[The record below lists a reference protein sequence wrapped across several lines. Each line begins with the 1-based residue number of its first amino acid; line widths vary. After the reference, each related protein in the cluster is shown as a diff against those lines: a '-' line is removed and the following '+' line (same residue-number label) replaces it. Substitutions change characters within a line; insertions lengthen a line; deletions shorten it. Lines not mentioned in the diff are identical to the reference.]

1 MKRFK
6 PVNLSQVAQTRRDV
20 LSISFSE
27 LLELYCQSRPAK
39 RPEIREYRLRKWR
52 AQFRH
57 LPEWKV
63 TAAHVNAMVT
73 AMEAQGYAARTINR
87 DVADIAS
94 CYAWAIKRRYC
105 PVDFQSPTREF
116 QRGPDAP
123 CLVAFEVII
132 ASLKKDL
139 WLVRSTTICLDTI
152 FPISPTINCLC
163 ARPLCSDYAR
173 SQLRIFISVLKKC
186 TKVVLF
192 HLMAQLSASI
202 VCAQFCMSKG
212 SPALDTLDCQKRC

>member
-6 PVNLSQVAQTRRDV
+6 PVDLSQVAQTRRDV

-57 LPEWKV
+57 LPAWKV

-73 AMEAQGYAARTINR
+73 AMEAQGYAAPTINR

-105 PVDFQSPTREF
+105 PVDFQSSTREF
-116 QRGPDAP
+116 QRRPDAP
-123 CLVAFEVII
+123 WPGCFRSYYRELEEGPLVGQVYNY
-132 ASLKKDL
+132 LLGYDL
-139 WLVRSTTICLDTI
+139 SNFSYDQLPVRTPALLRLCEESAPDFHKRVKEMYESRS
-152 FPISPTINCLC
+152 FPFDDPTISFD
-163 ARPLCSDYAR
+163 R
-173 SQLRIFISVLKKC
+173 LRTILHEQRFTGFGYSGL
-186 TKVVLF
+186 
-192 HLMAQLSASI
+192 
-202 VCAQFCMSKG
+202 
-212 SPALDTLDCQKRC
+212 